1 LVKLHPNNPE
11 DKIQKHQILSLLR
24 LTADAAHR
32 VREFE
37 LQKYGISPQQ
47 AAALIC
53 IHSLH
58 DQATP
63 AELSRW
69 LFREP
74 NSITIL
80 LNRMHKLG
88 FIEKKADTKKRNQ
101 IRLSLT
107 PKGYETYLKATEFK
121 SFDNL
126 LNVFPKSKRKQ
137 LCNLLMQVKEDI
149 FQELRLDSK
158 AYSRWLDKAAIFNK
172 DRAISQDENQLK

>member
-1 LVKLHPNNPE
+1 MVKNYSRESDLLE
-11 DKIQKHQILSLLR
+11 KHQIFSLLR
-24 LTADAAHR
+24 LTADAVHR

-88 FIEKKADTKKRNQ
+88 LIEKKADTKRKNQ

-107 PKGYETYLKATEFK
+107 PKGYETYNIAIEFE
-121 SFDNL
+121 SFSSL
-126 LNVFPKSKRKQ
+126 LNIFPKSKRRQ
-137 LCNLLMQVKEDI
+137 LYTLLMQLKEDI
-149 FQELRLDSK
+149 FQDLRLDSD
-158 AYSRWLDKAAIFNK
+158 AYSRCLKEAVILKTDHNK
-172 DRAISQDENQLK
+172 VNTESQ

>member
-1 LVKLHPNNPE
+1 MVKNYSKESDDLLE
-11 DKIQKHQILSLLR
+11 KHQIFSLLR
-24 LTADAAHR
+24 LTADAVHR

-88 FIEKKADTKKRNQ
+88 LIEKKADLKRKNQ

-107 PKGYETYLKATEFK
+107 PKGYETYKIATQFE
-121 SFDNL
+121 SFSTL
-126 LNVFPKSKRKQ
+126 LNIFPKSKRRQ
-137 LCNLLMQVKEDI
+137 LYTLLMQMKEDV
-149 FQELRLDSK
+149 FQDLRLDSE
-158 AYSRWLDKAAIFNK
+158 AYSRCLKDAI
-172 DRAISQDENQLK
+172 ILEQDTKHPSKEHQ